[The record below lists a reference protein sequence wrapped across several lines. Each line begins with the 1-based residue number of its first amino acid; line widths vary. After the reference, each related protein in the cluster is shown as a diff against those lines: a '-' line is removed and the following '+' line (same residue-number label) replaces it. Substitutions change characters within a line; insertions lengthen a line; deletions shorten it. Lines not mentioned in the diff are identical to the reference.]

1 MIITGVD
8 SLDRKQNSKCSSLPQ
23 VDASVTLYFITY
35 IVLMV
40 WVLINMVVAVILDE
54 FMTSSRNADVQV
66 MSPPP
71 PLTPNP
77 KLRPG

>member
-1 MIITGVD
+1 M
-8 SLDRKQNSKCSSLPQ
+8 
-23 VDASVTLYFITY
+23 DASVTLYFITY

-66 MSPPP
+66 MSPQT
-71 PLTPNP
+71 LNP
-77 KLRPG
+77 KKTSSWVK